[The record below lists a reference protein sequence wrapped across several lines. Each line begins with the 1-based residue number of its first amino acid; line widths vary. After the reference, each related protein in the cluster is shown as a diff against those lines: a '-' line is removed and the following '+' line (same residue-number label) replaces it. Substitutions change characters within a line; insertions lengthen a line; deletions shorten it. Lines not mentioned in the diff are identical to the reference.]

1 MTLSTRLWQG
11 EERKFE
17 GYVQVRSGIRS
28 TSTDTVTLGLDNKA
42 IESKIAELV
51 QQAQ

>member
-1 MTLSTRLWQG
+1 MSWLREAWKTG
-11 EERKFE
+11 E
-17 GYVQVRSGIRS
+17 SA
-28 TSTDTVTLGLDNKA
+28 DTINTGLDNKA